1 MIFKPSKKMK
11 LELLEAR
18 RRAARDKMSGVFF
31 SHCCSVVCYVVFDFQ
46 KAFFRGGKI

>member
-1 MIFKPSKKMK
+1 MLKRLWPRLDKVIFKPSKKMK

-31 SHCCSVVCYVVFDFQ
+31 RIVAVLFVM
-46 KAFFRGGKI
+46 